1 MILTDIVR
9 GLGGV
14 TGLLAIACLL
24 SSDRRKIHWPIVVG
38 GVAVQLVFATLFFL
52 GGSAGVVFQWLAS
65 LFVTVINFTADGTA
79 VIFGPVLSDAGEAEK
94 VLGVG
99 RGFIFAFQ
107 VLPTI
112 VFFSA
117 FASFLYYVGILQ
129 RIVFCLA
136 WVMTRLMRL
145 SGAESLAA
153 AANVFVGQTE
163 APLVVKPYIPKMTRS
178 EIMALMTGGM
188 ATIAGGV
195 LVAYIGI
202 LGGADEARQ
211 QEFAK
216 FLLCASL
223 MNAPA
228 ALLVAKMLVPE
239 TETVDSHLFIPK
251 ETVGA
256 NVLDAVATGTSQGLK
271 LALNVA
277 AMIIAF
283 VALIAMLNAI
293 LTDGIGGFFV
303 DRDGMHFDRE
313 KGWLNLFV
321 QRISGGESAVF
332 SSFSLEA
339 ICGFAFAPIA
349 ALIGVESG
357 DLLQAGSLLG
367 KKVIVNEFVAYL
379 DLGAMSSAASLSPKS
394 AFLMTFALCGFAN
407 FSSIGI
413 QLGGIGTL
421 APTQR
426 LTLAQLGMKAMIGGT
441 IASLLSASIAGMFF
455 QATQ

>member
-1 MILTDIVR
+1 MIIHDIIR
-9 GLGGV
+9 GLAGAM
-14 TGLLAIACLL
+14 GLLALAYFL
-24 SSDRRKIHWPIVVG
+24 SADRQKIHWPIVFG
-38 GVAVQLVFATLFFL
+38 GLGVQLVFATLFFL
-52 GGSAGVVFQWLAS
+52 GGSAGLVFQWLAS
-65 LFVTVINFTADGTA
+65 LFVTVINFTAEGTT

-117 FASFLYYVGILQ
+117 FASFLYYIGVLQ
-129 RIVFCLA
+129 RVVFCLA

-163 APLVVKPYIPKMTRS
+163 APLVIKPYIPKMTRS

-228 ALLVAKMLVPE
+228 ALLISKILVPE
-239 TETVDSHLFIPK
+239 TETVNTDLFVPQ
-251 ETVGA
+251 ETVGT

-303 DRDGMHFDRE
+303 DSTGVHFDRE
-313 KGWLNLFV
+313 RGWVNLLV

-332 SSFSLEA
+332 SGFSLEA

-379 DLGAMSSAASLSPKS
+379 DLGAMNSAASLSPKS

-426 LTLAQLGMKAMIGGT
+426 TTLAQLGLKAMIGGT
-441 IASLLSASIAGMFF
+441 IASLLTASIAGMFF
-455 QATQ
+455 QAT